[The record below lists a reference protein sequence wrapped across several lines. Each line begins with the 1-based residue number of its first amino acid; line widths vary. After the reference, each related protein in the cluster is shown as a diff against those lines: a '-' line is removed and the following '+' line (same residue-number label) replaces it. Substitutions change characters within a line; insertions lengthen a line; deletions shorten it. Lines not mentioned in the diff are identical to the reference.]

1 MFGKNL
7 TLFEIFGFKVKINI
21 SWLFLALL
29 IAWSLAKGFFPE
41 LYAGLPTATYW
52 WMAVAGLIGLFF
64 SIVFHE
70 LSHSLV
76 ARRYGLPMKGIT
88 LFILGGVAE
97 MEEEPASAKVEF
109 LMAIAGP
116 IASLVLA
123 AAFYLL
129 SLLGA
134 AAGLPEPL
142 NGVLYYLALLNLL
155 LAVFNM
161 LPAFPMDGGRA
172 LRAAIWHRTG
182 SLKKATRFASQGGSW
197 LGLGF
202 IALAVL
208 NVATGNLVGAI
219 WWFLLGLFIR
229 GAAQGSFQQMELR
242 RALEGEPVRRFMTE
256 DPVTVPP
263 EITLQ
268 TLVEDY
274 AYRTFHKFF
283 PVVEG
288 GRLLGCVTTARV
300 REAPRETWKETP
312 VQSVMTPPS
321 PENSVGPNED
331 AMKALSKMQASG
343 QARLLVVE
351 GSRLL
356 GIVTL
361 KDLMEL
367 LSLRMELEE

>member
-1 MFGKNL
+1 MFGKSL
-7 TLFEIFGFKVKINI
+7 TLFEILGFKVKVNI

-41 LYAGLPTATYW
+41 LYAGLPPATYW
-52 WMAVAGLIGLFF
+52 WMALAGLIGLFF

-88 LFILGGVAE
+88 LFILGGIAE
-97 MEEEPASAKVEF
+97 MEEEPASAKAEF
-109 LMAIAGP
+109 FMAIAGP
-116 IASLVLA
+116 IASLILA
-123 AAFYLL
+123 ALFYVLF
-129 SLLGA
+129 LLGE

-142 NGVLYYLALLNLL
+142 NGVLRYLGLLNLL

-182 SLKKATRFASQGGSW
+182 NLKKATRFASQAGSW

-202 IALAVL
+202 IGLAVL
-208 NVATGNLVGAI
+208 SIATGNFVGAI

-229 GAAQGSFQQMELR
+229 SAAQGSFQQMELR
-242 RALEGEPVRRFMTE
+242 RALEGEPVRRFMTAE
-256 DPVTVPP
+256 PVAVPP
-263 EITLQ
+263 DITLQ
-268 TLVEDY
+268 ALVEDY

-288 GRLLGCVTTARV
+288 GRLLGCVTTARI
-300 REAPRETWKETP
+300 REAPRESWADTP

-321 PENSVGPNED
+321 AENSVGPEED
-331 AMKALSKMQASG
+331 AMKALSKMQQSG
-343 QARLLVVE
+343 QARLLVAE
-351 GSRLL
+351 GGRLV

-367 LSLRMELEE
+367 LALRMELEE

>member
-1 MFGKNL
+1 MFGKSL
-7 TLFEIFGFKVKINI
+7 TLFEILGFKVKINI

-41 LYAGLPTATYW
+41 LYEGLPEATYW

-97 MEEEPASAKVEF
+97 MEDEPPSAKAEF

-129 SLLGA
+129 YLLAGA
-134 AAGLPEPL
+134 AGVAEPL
-142 NGVLYYLALLNLL
+142 AGVLRYLGLLNLL

-172 LRAAIWHRTG
+172 MRAVIWHRTG
-182 SLKKATRFASQGGSW
+182 NLRKATRIAATGGTW
-197 LGLGF
+197 LSYGF
-202 IALAVL
+202 FGLAVL
-208 NVATGNLVGAI
+208 NLATGNFVGVI
-219 WWFLLGLFIR
+219 WWFLLGMFIR
-229 GAAQGSFQQMELR
+229 YAAQGSYQQMELR

-256 DPVTVPP
+256 DTVTVPP
-263 EITLQ
+263 DITLKQ
-268 TLVEDY
+268 LVEDY

-283 PVVEG
+283 PVIED
-288 GRLLGCVTTARV
+288 GRLVGCVTTARI
-300 REAPRETWKETP
+300 KESPQESWADTP
-312 VQSVMTPPS
+312 VRNVMAAPS
-321 PENSVGPNED
+321 AENSVGPNED
-331 AMKALSKMQASG
+331 AMKALSKMQQSG
-343 QARLLVVE
+343 QARLLVAE
-351 GSRLL
+351 QGRLL

-367 LSLRMELEE
+367 LSLRMELEG